1 MKPAQDPQSTSPLT
15 ITVRR
20 AQELSGLSRVT
31 INRAIWAGKLKSS
44 TVGTRRLIE
53 YRSFVELLGIEQ
65 TEAA

>member
-1 MKPAQDPQSTSPLT
+1 MKPAQDPQAVAPLT

-31 INRAIWAGKLKSS
+31 LNRAIWAGKLKSS

-53 YRSFVELLGIEQ
+53 YRSFVELLGLEQ